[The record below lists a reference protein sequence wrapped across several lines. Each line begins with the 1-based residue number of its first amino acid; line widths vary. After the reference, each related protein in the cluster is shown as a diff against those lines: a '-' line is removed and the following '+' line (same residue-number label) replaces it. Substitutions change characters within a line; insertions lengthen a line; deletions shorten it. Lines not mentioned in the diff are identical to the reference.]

1 MHHNAV
7 GILKRNSQAAKENL
21 AANETLEEIF
31 QKKGINIE
39 LVK

>member
-21 AANETLEEIF
+21 AANETLKEKIL
-31 QKKGINIE
+31 KKN
-39 LVK
+39 